1 MNRLSVR
8 QLETLD
14 REPEQYYSRHVV
26 ETTVPHLSSAAS
38 ERGQRFHQLMQQ
50 QYLGLPIAALL
61 KDDSELARYWQAFQT
76 FPPPLL
82 PGAEQRAEW
91 PIAIGQ
97 PPFQL
102 YGVVDLWVETTD
114 SIQIVDWKTYR
125 RVPQSFALEHHWQTR
140 LYCYLA
146 QTLYPQHQI
155 EMLYWFTEA
164 PQQPIRIRHTVQ
176 RQNAIQQRLTVLL
189 AQLATWQ
196 ASGIYPQP
204 ATLVTQ
210 ASFDWASVEPL
221 TPP

>member
-1 MNRLSVR
+1 MQRLSVR

-14 REPEQYYSRHVV
+14 REPEQYYSRHVI
-26 ETTVPHLSSAAS
+26 ETTVPHLSSAAR

-61 KDDSELARYWQAFQT
+61 DDDPELSRYWQAFQT

-82 PGAEQRAEW
+82 PDAEQRAEW
-91 PIAIGQ
+91 PIAIAW

-102 YGVVDLWVETTD
+102 YGVVDLWVETAD

-125 RVPQSFALEHHWQTR
+125 HVPQSLALEHHWQTR

-146 QTLYPQHQI
+146 QALYPQHQI

-164 PQQPIRIRHTVQ
+164 PQQPIRIRHTAQ
-176 RQNAIQQRLTVLL
+176 RQQAIQQRLGVLL
-189 AQLATWQ
+189 EQLATWQ
-196 ASGIYPQP
+196 SSGSYPQP
-204 ATLVTQ
+204 AASLMP